1 MFRTLVF
8 GLGIALATFASGCEG
23 CGGGSD
29 EDEVQVP
36 PPGGGGGGGGGAGGG
51 GGGGGGSAPAEWT
64 QHNHD
69 AQRTGYA
76 PESVPTPWR
85 WAWSWNGPNASGGIA
100 SGKTSL
106 PRNVQPVTG
115 GGRVYIARGAPG
127 VIALRETDGSVLWTA
142 DPGGEAAGTP
152 AYDADTGALYVG
164 CTDGRLYRLDA
175 SSGSVL
181 GSFAA
186 SGGISLAPCLAGD
199 TVYVS
204 AGTRVHA
211 VDKTTLSERW
221 SYDAGSRVD
230 TPPSYSASRARV
242 VVVTQ
247 DLYVHAIEASS
258 GARAWRVKPTPR
270 NGGDPGDNGKA
281 LAEALWGLPVVSDL
295 HGYVLVKYRLDW
307 QTMWTWN
314 PWPTTNSAIRAN
326 LTNQPGEQCLY
337 VLDLDDGSVP
347 FIANLGHGGWGDGG
361 YMPMGPAPVLK
372 SLSGGGE
379 VVWTVIRGTQL
390 ADGRWDSYLGEMV
403 LDASTVSGLGPG
415 EVRWMDS
422 WNGSFFP
429 TDEQAFVTAAGDHFL
444 AGHWMMGFARRVIDR
459 SAARGSYSNPIQ
471 TESLPQVVTS
481 SSSVPFSSSHYSS
494 STLTQDGDARTI
506 PYGFYI
512 YWGQGTV
519 YDSYWSSY
527 ACWVVSNGRVYYR
540 SCDGAVVCFESGD
553 PLAAAARPRNEVA
566 SESPRRA
573 EAPGRTLNPA
583 EAPRYRGA
591 HVAVEG
597 TVRYVFNN
605 GKTVL
610 LGFRYP
616 HQGFLKVQIPRSAWG
631 RFGAGFGARMG
642 RDLETFVRE
651 GDSVRVRGRIE
662 AYQGDPA
669 IYVRRPEDV
678 EVIRTVAQRAASR
691 EGRRP

>member
-1 MFRTLVF
+1 MGRALVF
-8 GLGIALATFASGCEG
+8 GLGVFWAVFAVGCDG

-29 EDEVQVP
+29 DDERPAPAPP
-36 PPGGGGGGGGGAGGG
+36 PPGGGGGGGGGTA
-51 GGGGGGSAPAEWT
+51 SSEWS

-85 WAWSWNGPNASGGIA
+85 WAWSWNGPNSSGGI
-100 SGKTSL
+100 SGGKTSL

-127 VIALRETDGSVLWTA
+127 VIALRETDGGVLWTA
-142 DPGGEAAGTP
+142 DPGGDAVSTP
-152 AYDADTGALYVG
+152 AYDAGTDTLYVG

-175 SSGSVL
+175 RNGSVL

-186 SGGISLAPCLAGD
+186 TAGISLAPCLVSD
-199 TVYVS
+199 TVYLS

-211 VDKTTLSERW
+211 VDKTDLAERW

-230 TPPSYSASRARV
+230 TPPSYSASRDRV
-242 VVVTQ
+242 FVVSQ
-247 DLYVHAIEASS
+247 DLYVHAIEAPS

-270 NGGDPGDNGKA
+270 NGGDPGDNGKS
-281 LAEALWGLPVVSDL
+281 LAQALWGWPVVSDL

-307 QTMWTWN
+307 QTLWTWN
-314 PWPTTNSAIRAN
+314 PWPTTNSAIRTN
-326 LTNQPGEQCLY
+326 LTNQPREQCLY

-347 FIANLGHGGWGDGG
+347 FVCNLGHGGWGDGG
-361 YMPMGPAPVLK
+361 YMPMGPTPVLK
-372 SLSGGGE
+372 RLSGGGE
-379 VVWTVIRGTQL
+379 VVWTVIRGTQA

-403 LDASTVSGLGPG
+403 LDASTVSGFGPG

-422 WNGSFFP
+422 WSGSFFP
-429 TDEQAFVTAAGDHFL
+429 TDEQAFVTAAGDHIFG
-444 AGHWMMGFARRVIDR
+444 GHWMMGFARRVIDR
-459 SAARGSYSNPIQ
+459 SAGRGSYSNPIQ

-494 STLTQDGDARTI
+494 STLTQDGDARSI

-512 YWGQGTV
+512 YWGQGAV

-540 SCDGAVVCFESGD
+540 SCDGAVVCLESGN
-553 PLAAAARPRNEVA
+553 PTARAARRAGSEAASRRPAPPRPAGRSIAPEEA
-566 SESPRRA
+566 GAFAGA
-573 EAPGRTLNPA
+573 EA
-583 EAPRYRGA
+583 
-591 HVAVEG
+591 VVEG
-597 TVRYVFNN
+597 TVQYVFNN

-610 LGFRYP
+610 LGFRHP
-616 HQGFLKVQIPRSAWG
+616 HQGFFKVQIPRAVG
-631 RFGAGFGARMG
+631 ERFGSSGFGARMG
-642 RDLETFVRE
+642 RNLETFVRE
-651 GDSVRVRGRIE
+651 GDAVRVRGRIE

-669 IYVRRPEDV
+669 IFVRRPEDI
-678 EVIRTVAQRAASR
+678 EVIRTVAQKGVSR
-691 EGRRP
+691 EEGRP